1 MLESKTIFGKDK
13 TENLLLRLIYNADSL
28 KEIFETGEEK
38 IEKSF
43 EKFYEELESLYDG
56 ASRNDNRLFDS
67 ITEFVMVHDNVY
79 FDAGFWAG
87 VQLMKKLECP
97 YEGWRKEDRV
107 EILKR
112 SGNIRNKS
120 SENSV
125 MRQFIQTRMDTGL
138 EETLRKDR
146 EYQKANKKT
155 FGIIEEIDKSQFTA
169 EQWQLIDNVLAK
181 SNERAS
187 EYGRVA
193 YQQGLSDILN
203 LFIEIVSLM

>member
-13 TENLLLRLIYNADSL
+13 MENLLLRLIYNADSL
-28 KEIFETGEEK
+28 KGIFENSEEK

-43 EKFYEELESLYDG
+43 EKFYEELENLYDEVNK
-56 ASRNDNRLFDS
+56 NDNRLFDV
-67 ITEFVMVHDNVY
+67 ITDFIVIHDNVY

-97 YEGWRKEDRV
+97 YEGWGKEDRE

-112 SGNIRNKS
+112 SGHIRNKS

-169 EQWQLIDNVLAK
+169 EQW
-181 SNERAS
+181 
-187 EYGRVA
+187 
-193 YQQGLSDILN
+193 
-203 LFIEIVSLM
+203 